1 MKIAQMTFNFIRQMK
16 IVLTYTVLFQPATIQ
31 MPWEVNKA
39 DGSPDE
45 PNDAQGDEEC
55 VRMRYGLMN
64 DAQCTKQVSGS
75 MRENLGMGYVCERH
89 ANLIPTEA
97 PQITT
102 DSNIYSTCEENEWGI
117 EPFKVWEKRVKKEA
131 QNWFELSSKRDK
143 LRSVRDARLQS
154 IARHQLR
161 LLMLGPA

>member
-1 MKIAQMTFNFIRQMK
+1 
-16 IVLTYTVLFQPATIQ
+16 

-117 EPFKVWEKRVKKEA
+117 EPFKVWNKKRVRKKKG
-131 QNWFELSSKRDK
+131 QSKSHNLILANTRTYK
-143 LRSVRDARLQS
+143 TGILNTEHHKYNKNHKQMFC
-154 IARHQLR
+154 Q
-161 LLMLGPA
+161 

>member
-117 EPFKVWEKRVKKEA
+117 EPFKV
-131 QNWFELSSKRDK
+131 
-143 LRSVRDARLQS
+143 
-154 IARHQLR
+154 
-161 LLMLGPA
+161 

>member
-117 EPFKVWEKRVKKEA
+117 EPFKVWEKRVKKRGA
-131 QNWFELSSKRDK
+131 K
-143 LRSVRDARLQS
+143 LIWTVL
-154 IARHQLR
+154 
-161 LLMLGPA
+161 